1 MTGTALKS
9 VPARLR
15 ASEKVSLYNHLS
27 SGAQDEPPAG
37 TEHGAQ
43 KQAPLASRPGT
54 ERFDPYWHGPRLKP
68 AFVAQVL
75 GQVFPGAAESPP
87 STAYGGELP
96 KVARLLD
103 DRA

>member
-1 MTGTALKS
+1 MTGAALKS

-27 SGAQDEPPAG
+27 SEAREEIAAG
-37 TEHGAQ
+37 TGHGAQ
-43 KQAPLASRPGT
+43 KPVMAPSRHGT
-54 ERFDPYWHGPRLKP
+54 EGFDPYWHGPRLRP

-75 GQVFPGAAESPP
+75 GQVFPGPAEAVP
-87 STAYGGELP
+87 STAYRGELP
-96 KVARLLD
+96 KIARLYD